1 MLWVLIR
8 IAHQGNPNEY
18 PQHMFLCRTRDN
30 YPLIIIKYPPYLFY
44 ICSTGEWSPCIHTHA
59 HSLHDSVVSLCAD
72 EVAIIDEIQMLRDSS
87 RGWAWTKAL
96 LGLNADEIHVC
107 GEGSAVDIVQ
117 EMVDMCGD
125 EMEVCSL

>member
-1 MLWVLIR
+1 MSTHNIHFYVEPEIILLYLSS
-8 IAHQGNPNEY
+8 NT
-18 PQHMFLCRTRDN
+18 FL
-30 YPLIIIKYPPYLFY
+30 

-59 HSLHDSVVSLCAD
+59 RSLRDSVVSLCAD

-125 EMEVCSL
+125 EMEVGSL